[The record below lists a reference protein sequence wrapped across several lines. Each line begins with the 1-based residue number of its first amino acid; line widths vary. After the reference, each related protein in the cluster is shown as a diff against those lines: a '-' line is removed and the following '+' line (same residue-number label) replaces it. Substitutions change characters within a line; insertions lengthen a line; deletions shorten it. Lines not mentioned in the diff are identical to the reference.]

1 MKTLVCWS
9 ENIIFITSS
18 RYNDHQ
24 TSEVYLFEGMSKQRL
39 LYYSYP
45 VFCGQFPRLGGKHQY
60 CTASA
65 FKQAAMYQ
73 FVCSCVETS
82 LFRSVSTENLWFCA
96 LPTCSLL
103 VDIGWEL
110 RITPSAYKAGNTA
123 KSWRNHIKLWSASVS
138 PPVSVSCRNLR
149 WGVGVLSEVEKQRRE
164 EGRVIS
170 GCIMCRVILIRAA
183 HQIIIVN
190 WETEK
195 RYWSMHELERKSRN
209 WLSSADDD
217 QEQWSSDQWSLR
229 ALSIIARSESQ
240 VSGCRAAG
248 DGLMLAQCLMSWE
261 WSVLDH
267 QSPGPD
273 TLVLSVEDISVI
285 NKCQHQATISRTFQ
299 LSIKV
304 SADFI
309 TILFIRT
316 CSCGIKNIW

>member
-1 MKTLVCWS
+1 
-9 ENIIFITSS
+9 
-18 RYNDHQ
+18 
-24 TSEVYLFEGMSKQRL
+24 
-39 LYYSYP
+39 
-45 VFCGQFPRLGGKHQY
+45 
-60 CTASA
+60 
-65 FKQAAMYQ
+65 
-73 FVCSCVETS
+73 
-82 LFRSVSTENLWFCA
+82 
-96 LPTCSLL
+96 
-103 VDIGWEL
+103 
-110 RITPSAYKAGNTA
+110 
-123 KSWRNHIKLWSASVS
+123 
-138 PPVSVSCRNLR
+138 
-149 WGVGVLSEVEKQRRE
+149 
-164 EGRVIS
+164 
-170 GCIMCRVILIRAA
+170 MCRVILIRAA

-316 CSCGIKNIW
+316 CYCGSKKNYDENFAGFSNFAGKNIRKDFKFFAGCCHFKMNKTWRCVQMSYNISKFVEVVKS